1 MNSNRMGSIDW
12 MVASRVV
19 VPVVPPVTRLPGET
33 RRSPMRPDTGA
44 RSSVNSRSSSAC
56 RTAASCAVTLAS
68 RDALGLRALLEGLL
82 RYDIAAEQVLSAR
95 QIGFGERQIGLGLGQ
110 TGAGLIQRVLE
121 RPPIH
126 GEQQVALVDQLAVLE
141 MNLFQI
147 ARDPR
152 PHFDAHRRRRTGR
165 RTRPDRRRSSSPAA
179 PPSPAA
185 ARWRSL
191 CLRFAALARGKRQ
204 TECAATGKRPRCGR
218 AKLEGGM
225 KPCSPAAMVHCSD
238 IGLHRECEQAC
249 SRSCDASCS
258 RAKA

>member
-56 RTAASCAVTLAS
+56 RTAASCAETLAS
-68 RDALGLRALLEGLL
+68 RDALGLRALLERLL
-82 RYDIAAEQVLSAR
+82 RDDIAAEQVLSAR
-95 QIGFGERQIGLGLGQ
+95 QVGLGERQIGLGLGQ
-110 TGAGLIQRVLE
+110 TGAGLVHRVLE

-126 GEQQVALVDQLAVLE
+126 GEQQVTLVDQLAVLE

-152 PHFDAHRRRRTGR
+152 PHFDRIDGNEPPDVLVLIDNGLRHRPRDRHLRRRGCRLWSGIRCAHTQR
-165 RTRPDRRRSSSPAA
+165 AQ
-179 PPSPAA
+179 
-185 ARWRSL
+185 AR
-191 CLRFAALARGKRQ
+191 A
-204 TECAATGKRPRCGR
+204 AATGKRPPRGR
-218 AKLEGGM
+218 
-225 KPCSPAAMVHCSD
+225 
-238 IGLHRECEQAC
+238 
-249 SRSCDASCS
+249 
-258 RAKA
+258 